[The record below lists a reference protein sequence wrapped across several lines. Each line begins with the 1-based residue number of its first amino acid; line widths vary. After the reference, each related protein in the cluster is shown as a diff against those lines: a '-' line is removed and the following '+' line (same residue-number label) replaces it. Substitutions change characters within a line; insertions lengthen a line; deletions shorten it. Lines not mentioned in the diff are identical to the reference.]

1 MNIEEEFL
9 TEINMTRTDFEQQAA
24 QNGMS
29 YIESLRCS
37 LIYKPAGSFTWI
49 LVEYETW
56 LQGGS
61 EKTIEELETLFVQ
74 KEGGSGTFDDLLAQE
89 GITREQFEEEIKNM
103 GFRSEEDFLKYVIYI
118 KN

>member
-1 MNIEEEFL
+1 
-9 TEINMTRTDFEQQAA
+9 
-24 QNGMS
+24 MS
-29 YIESLRCS
+29 YIEFLKFS
-37 LIYKPAGSFTWI
+37 LIYRQVGPIPWI

-103 GFRSEEDFLKYVIYI
+103 GFRSEEDFLICFIYFE
-118 KN
+118 